1 MCALVTGVQTCD
13 LPILRDGKL
22 SLGVLDP
29 LIEELRKRPPRPDA
43 AKPRIVIDDRTL
55 LLTTDYGATRLTTEI
70 GRAARREREC
80 TYASFSVVAVTL
92 TKEKNKIT
100 FLLIIDI
107 NYKITNKNT

>member
-43 AKPRIVIDDRTL
+43 AKPRIVVDDGTL
-55 LLTTDYGATRLTTEI
+55 LLTTDYGATRLTTDATVADGKLMALCATSGPTSLE
-70 GRAARREREC
+70 GRRFAASLGPGADRKSTR
-80 TYASFSVVAVTL
+80 L
-92 TKEKNKIT
+92 NPIH
-100 FLLIIDI
+100 
-107 NYKITNKNT
+107 